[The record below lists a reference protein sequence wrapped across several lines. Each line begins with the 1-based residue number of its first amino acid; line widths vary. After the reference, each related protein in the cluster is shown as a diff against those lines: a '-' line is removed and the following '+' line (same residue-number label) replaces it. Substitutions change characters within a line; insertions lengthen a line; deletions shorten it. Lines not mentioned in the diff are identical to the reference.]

1 LQPRNFINYGKRRTI
16 MYSSFRLMTAA
27 GFALAIL
34 SVPTARAA
42 DIKMTQTA
50 GTYRIE
56 LNVLNAE
63 PFGAPMN
70 MGGMSGMGQS
80 QGMSMV
86 AKGGAAPVPPD
97 APSHP
102 NHHLIVHVS
111 DAASGK
117 VVTDAAVTMSFTP
130 MDSSGKDSG
139 PATPVPVVV
148 MEASGAGPAST
159 HYGNNV
165 TMPPGTYHV
174 DVTVNGSATSFRVTE

>member
-1 LQPRNFINYGKRRTI
+1 MNKVILW
-16 MYSSFRLMTAA
+16 STAA
-27 GFALAIL
+27 GFALASL
-34 SVPTARAA
+34 SVPTARAD
-42 DIKMTQTA
+42 DIKMTNTTGA
-50 GTYRIE
+50 YHIE
-56 LNVLNAE
+56 LDVLNAE

-70 MGGMSGMGQS
+70 MGGMGQG

-86 AKGGAAPVPPD
+86 PNGGAAPVLPD

-117 VVTDAAVTMSFTP
+117 VVTDAAVTISFTP
-130 MDSSGKDSG
+130 VDASGKAAG

-165 TMPPGTYHV
+165 TMPPGAYRV
-174 DVTVNGSATSFRVTE
+174 DVTVNGSATSFHVTE

>member
-1 LQPRNFINYGKRRTI
+1 MNP
-16 MYSSFRLMTAA
+16 SFRLMTAA

-34 SVPTARAA
+34 SAPSARAA
-42 DIKMTQTA
+42 DIKLTQSTGA
-50 GTYRIE
+50 YRIE
-56 LNVLNAE
+56 LDVLNAE
-63 PFGAPMN
+63 PFGTPMN

-117 VVTDAAVTMSFTP
+117 VVTDAAVTIRFTP
-130 MDSSGKDSG
+130 VDSGGKDTG

-165 TMPPGTYHV
+165 TMPPGAYRV
-174 DVTVNGSATSFRVTE
+174 DVTVNGAATSFRIQE